1 MKNWII
7 ALAVIILPI
16 ATFFVL
22 EKTNATTATE
32 AVAQNTFSLPTIIK
46 FASPMCLDCKKL
58 DATMSEIMPAYEN
71 KVDYKKIDVQAK
83 DTNTT
88 NMIKKYNVTLVPTLV
103 LIKKDGTV
111 YKQVEGYFNKNDL
124 KSMFDALLKQ

>member
-88 NMIKKYNVTLVPTLV
+88 NMIKRYNVTLVPTLV

>member
-32 AVAQNTFSLPTIIK
+32 AVAQNTSTLPTIIK

-58 DATMSEIMPAYEN
+58 EATMVEIMPAYEN
-71 KVDYKKIDVQAK
+71 KVDYKKIDAQSK
-83 DTNTT
+83 DSYTT
-88 NMIKKYNVTLVPTLV
+88 DMIKKYNVTLVPTLV
-103 LIKKDGTV
+103 LIKKNGSI

>member
-58 DATMSEIMPAYEN
+58 DATMSEIMPAYE
-71 KVDYKKIDVQAK
+71 
-83 DTNTT
+83 
-88 NMIKKYNVTLVPTLV
+88 
-103 LIKKDGTV
+103 
-111 YKQVEGYFNKNDL
+111 KQVTRIYC
-124 KSMFDALLKQ
+124 A